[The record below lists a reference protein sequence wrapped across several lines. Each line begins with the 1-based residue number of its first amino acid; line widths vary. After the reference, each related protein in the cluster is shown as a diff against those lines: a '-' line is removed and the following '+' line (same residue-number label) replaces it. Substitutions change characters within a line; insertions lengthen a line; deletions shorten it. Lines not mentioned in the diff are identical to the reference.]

1 MFFNSF
7 LSLFDNKGSYKI
19 VPCKFFCRFFHSHTI
34 ISRKTNEENYTIRQY
49 YYNNRRSYTK
59 TKKEALRPLLTF
71 MVNPLRNGMYN
82 SDRSYRSHHPSYR

>member
-49 YYNNRRSYTK
+49 YYNNRRSYTR
-59 TKKEALRPLLTF
+59 TKKRGLATSFNIYYKSP
-71 MVNPLRNGMYN
+71 
-82 SDRSYRSHHPSYR
+82 

>member
-19 VPCKFFCRFFHSHTI
+19 LACKFFCRFFHSHTI
-34 ISRKTNEENYTIRQY
+34 ISRKTNEKNYTIRQY
-49 YYNNRRSYTK
+49 YYNNRRADPR

-71 MVNPLRNGMYN
+71 MVNPLRNGTYN
-82 SDRSYRSHHPSYR
+82 SDRSYRSHRPSYR

>member
-34 ISRKTNEENYTIRQY
+34 ISRKTNKKNYTIDNIITIIAAHTPEQ
-49 YYNNRRSYTK
+49 
-59 TKKEALRPLLTF
+59 KKEVLRPLLTF

-82 SDRSYRSHHPSYR
+82 SDRSYRSHRPSYR

>member
-34 ISRKTNEENYTIRQY
+34 ISRKTNEKNYTIDNIIFQQSQLIHQ
-49 YYNNRRSYTK
+49 N
-59 TKKEALRPLLTF
+59 KKRGLATSFNIYGKSP
-71 MVNPLRNGMYN
+71 
-82 SDRSYRSHHPSYR
+82 